1 LEKKMQIVT
10 AGKVKFA
17 IAVAMACMAL
27 AGSAKADP
35 FTGGFG
41 FLPALVNSD
50 GTASFD
56 SSSLTM
62 NGLDAVSYDNGSFA
76 GELLATLPV
85 STTTITG
92 LSAAPTAVNVP
103 DFITFASPSQL
114 GPTYGQGN
122 GNEYEF
128 NLLTLSETTPG
139 GFGNFLGTGLLV
151 DNANVLDPTPAII
164 TIGFTGT
171 GNNYT
176 GTITPTS
183 VPEPA
188 TMGLVA
194 AGLLG
199 ALARRHRKA

>member
-1 LEKKMQIVT
+1 MQFVT
-10 AGKVKFA
+10 VGKAKFA
-17 IAVAMACMAL
+17 IVVAVACMAFT
-27 AGSAKADP
+27 GSVKADP

-41 FLPALVNSD
+41 FLPALVNAD
-50 GTASFD
+50 GTATFD
-56 SSSLTM
+56 SSSLTL
-62 NGLDAVSYDNGSFA
+62 NGLDTDSYDNGSFA
-76 GELLATLPV
+76 GDLLATLPV
-85 STTTITG
+85 NTTTITG
-92 LSAAPTAVNVP
+92 LTAVPTSEIVP

-122 GNEYEF
+122 GNEYQF

-151 DNANVLDPTPAII
+151 DTANVLDPTPAII
-164 TIGFTGT
+164 TIGFTGP

-176 GTITPTS
+176 GTITATS

-188 TMGLVA
+188 SMGLVA

-199 ALARRHRKA
+199 VLGRRRRKA

>member
-1 LEKKMQIVT
+1 MQIVT
-10 AGKVKFA
+10 AGKTKFA
-17 IAVAMACMAL
+17 IAVTMACMAF

-41 FLPALVNSD
+41 FLPALVNAD
-50 GTASFD
+50 GTATYD
-56 SSSLTM
+56 NSSLTM

-92 LSAAPTAVNVP
+92 LSAIPTPVNVP
-103 DFITFASPSQL
+103 AFITFASPSQL

-122 GNEYEF
+122 GNEYQF
-128 NLLTLSETTPG
+128 NLQSLSETTPG
-139 GFGNFLGTGLLV
+139 GFGNFLGTGVLV
-151 DNANVLDPTPAII
+151 DNDNVLDSTPAII
-164 TIGFTGT
+164 TIGFTGSS
-171 GNNYT
+171 NNYA
-176 GTITPTS
+176 GTLTATS

-188 TMGLVA
+188 STGLAA

-199 ALARRHRKA
+199 FGTPPSQSLIL

>member
-1 LEKKMQIVT
+1 MQFVNV
-10 AGKVKFA
+10 GKTKFV
-17 IAVAMACMAL
+17 IAVAVACMAF

-41 FLPALVNSD
+41 FLPALVNPD

-62 NGLDAVSYDNGSFA
+62 NGLDSVSYNNGTFA
-76 GELLATLPV
+76 GQTLATISL
-85 STTTITG
+85 STTPITG
-92 LSAAPTAVNVP
+92 LSAAPTPVNVP

-139 GFGNFLGTGLLV
+139 GFGNFIGTGVLV
-151 DNANVLDPTPAII
+151 DTLNVLDPTPATI

-171 GNNYT
+171 GNNYA
-176 GTITPTS
+176 GTLTPAS

-194 AGLLG
+194 VGLLG
-199 ALARRHRKA
+199 ALARRRRKA